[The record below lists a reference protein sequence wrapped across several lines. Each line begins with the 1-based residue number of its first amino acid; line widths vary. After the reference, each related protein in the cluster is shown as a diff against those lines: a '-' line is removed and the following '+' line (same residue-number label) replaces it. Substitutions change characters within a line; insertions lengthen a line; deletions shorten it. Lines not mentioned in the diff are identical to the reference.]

1 MMRSAVKKRK
11 LEDADGG
18 EEEGVEDID
27 REYKDVA
34 GAVGKGKGVAGAVGR
49 GRGVEKGVAKSLM
62 LRPKQVGVLPR
73 QKVEKNRRC
82 HQKHAVPRKQSR
94 KSPRQKK

>member
-1 MMRSAVKKRK
+1 MVGKRRELRILIVNIRMKKVVRRNPQV
-11 LEDADGG
+11 AA
-18 EEEGVEDID
+18 
-27 REYKDVA
+27 DVA